1 MAASLSLGPSTSAG
15 GELTYMAQSQNPGT
29 LEPQHR
35 CIVNAYSL
43 NIVIIGVEPSG
54 GVGFQPYNKEDFQL
68 SK

>member
-35 CIVNAYSL
+35 CIVNVYSL

-54 GVGFQPYNKEDFQL
+54 GGWF
-68 SK
+68 STI